1 MQSQY
6 EWESNGLEVDQYEY
20 EGEMEVDASGEMESP
35 FDEVEEMELASTL
48 LEVTDEAELD
58 QFIGDLLKKAGRAVG
73 TFVKSSTG
81 RALGGILK
89 GAARKAL
96 PVVGGAIGGAIGGS
110 AGGALGGRLASGA
123 GRLFGLELEGLSA
136 EDQEFE
142 VARQY
147 VRFAGAA
154 AKKAALTPP
163 RVPPQEAAKAA
174 AVTAAQQYAPGM
186 IRGKGGPSPMAAGG
200 LARTGRWFRRG
211 RYIIIENV

>member
-6 EWESNGLEVDQYEY
+6 EWENDGLEAAQFEY
-20 EGEMEVDASGEMESP
+20 GEEMEASGDGETESP
-35 FDEVEEMELASTL
+35 FDEVEEMELAATL

-73 TFVKSSTG
+73 TFVKSPTG

-96 PVVGGAIGGAIGGS
+96 PIVGGAIGSAIGGS
-110 AGGALGGRLASGA
+110 AGGSIGSRVASNA
-123 GRLFGLELEGLSA
+123 GRLFGLELEGLSP
-136 EDQEFE
+136 EDREFE

-147 VRFAGAA
+147 VRFAGAS

-163 RVPPQEAAKAA
+163 NVPPQEAAKAA
-174 AVTAAQQYAPGM
+174 AMAAAQQYAPGM
-186 IRGKGGPSPMAAGG
+186 TRGTAASSQMMAGG
-200 LARTGRWFRRG
+200 KSRTGRWIRRG
-211 RYIIIENV
+211 RNIVILNV

>member
-6 EWESNGLEVDQYEY
+6 SWESDGLETDEFEY
-20 EGEMEVDASGEMESP
+20 EDEMETTGDGETESP
-35 FDEVEEMELASTL
+35 FNEVEEMELAATL
-48 LEVTDEAELD
+48 LEMTDEAELD

-73 TFVKSSTG
+73 TFVKSPTG

-96 PVVGGAIGGAIGGS
+96 PVVGGAIGSAIGGS
-110 AGGALGGRLASGA
+110 AGGTIGSRVASDA
-123 GRLFGLELEGLSA
+123 GRLFGLELEGLGP
-136 EDQEFE
+136 EDREFE

-163 RVPPQEAAKAA
+163 SVPPQQAAKAA
-174 AVTAAQQYAPGM
+174 AMGAAQQYAPGM
-186 IRGKGGPSPMAAGG
+186 IRGTAAGSPMMAGG
-200 LARTGRWFRRG
+200 RSRTGRWIRRG
-211 RYIIIENV
+211 HNIILLNI